1 MFFYFLRRR
10 GRDNIQ
16 NMTVLFSGNY
26 VLYSVLNVSNVSL
39 NIILREVYS
48 HSESNN
54 FTSDLENKL
63 KQTYF
68 KTVNSLR
75 TNIHNKDDISHSLK
89 TVQAIHI
96 WIIYFP
102 CPLFFT
108 SHLPC
113 FCCHVVSTL
122 DATQAA
128 LQIIWTL
135 CQYIINR
142 TSQQFTVGICRAASS
157 VDIITD
163 YNKLYCILL
172 RAPRRSRPV

>member
-1 MFFYFLRRR
+1 
-10 GRDNIQ
+10 
-16 NMTVLFSGNY
+16 MTVIFSGNNY

-48 HSESNN
+48 YSESNN

-75 TNIHNKDDISHSLK
+75 TNIHNKEDISHSL
-89 TVQAIHI
+89 TQNCSVH
-96 WIIYFP
+96 
-102 CPLFFT
+102 
-108 SHLPC
+108 SHLNHLFSVSTFLYFTLAM
-113 FCCHVVSTL
+113 FCCHVVGLSTL

-135 CQYIINR
+135 CQYVINR
-142 TSQQFTVGICRAASS
+142 RVSSLLSGFVAPPCTASS

-163 YNKLYCILL
+163 YNKFYCILL
-172 RAPRRSRPV
+172 RPV